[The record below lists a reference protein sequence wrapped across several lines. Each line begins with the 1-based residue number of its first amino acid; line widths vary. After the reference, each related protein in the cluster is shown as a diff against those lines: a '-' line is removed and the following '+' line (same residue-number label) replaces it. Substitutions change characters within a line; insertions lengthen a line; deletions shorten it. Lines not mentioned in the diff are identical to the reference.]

1 MYNDV
6 AKAVGIDPE
15 KKRTSNL
22 AAKAMIFGMRI
33 LTRYTSRMKKTALT
47 FGG

>member
-1 MYNDV
+1 MPLQLHFY
-6 AKAVGIDPE
+6 KQ
-15 KKRTSNL
+15 KMTSNS

-33 LTRYTSRMKKTALT
+33 LTKYTSRMKKTALT